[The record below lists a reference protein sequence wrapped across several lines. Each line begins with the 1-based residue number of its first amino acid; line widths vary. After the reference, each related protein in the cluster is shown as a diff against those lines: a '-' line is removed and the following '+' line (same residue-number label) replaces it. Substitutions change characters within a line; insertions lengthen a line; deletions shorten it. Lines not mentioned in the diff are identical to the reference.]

1 MLFRSK
7 RIQKD
12 ETARTYRDF
21 SMMPV
26 EDAEHEALEMFEFND
41 AAKSMVAKARAE
53 AAARA
58 AHKARTAPAS
68 AAE

>member
-1 MLFRSK
+1 
-7 RIQKD
+7 
-12 ETARTYRDF
+12 
-21 SMMPV
+21 MMPV

-58 AHKARTAPAS
+58 AHKARAAPAS